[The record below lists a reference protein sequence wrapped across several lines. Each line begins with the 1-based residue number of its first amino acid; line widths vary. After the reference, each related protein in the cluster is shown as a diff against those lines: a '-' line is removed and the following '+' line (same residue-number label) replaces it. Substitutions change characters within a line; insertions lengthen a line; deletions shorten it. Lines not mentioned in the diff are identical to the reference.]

1 MNTESCTII
10 GLPCEVEFNYWP
22 ADNGYP
28 EYPDSP
34 EEYEILSVK
43 VAVVVK
49 SRGLCDGS
57 KIALYIDVT
66 PHLSDDNFA
75 DIEHQLKDKMC
86 CHD

>member
-28 EYPDSP
+28 EYPASP

-49 SRGLCDGS
+49 KIALY
-57 KIALYIDVT
+57 IALYIDVT

-75 DIEHQLKDKMC
+75 DIEQQLKDKRC

>member
-1 MNTESCTII
+1 MKPHTESCTII

-34 EEYEILSVK
+34 EEYEILSVT
-43 VAVVVK
+43 VVVFDFDDQEAT
-49 SRGLCDGS
+49 R
-57 KIALYIDVT
+57 IDIT
-66 PHLSDDNFA
+66 AHISGDNFA
-75 DIEHQLKDKMC
+75 DIEQQLEDKRC